1 MGDVMKVQRFE
12 AVLRPSGR
20 GGGGHLVDVPPEVVA
35 ALGGRG
41 RTPVRAAFNGIPYR
55 GSIVTMGGA
64 AALGVTKA
72 IMAEAGVAA
81 GDTLRI
87 VVEVDDAPREV
98 RTPADLAAAFRRN
111 RAAREAWER
120 LSFTHRKEH
129 ARAIEEAKRPETRA
143 RRVRNALDIL
153 TGKA

>member
-1 MGDVMKVQRFE
+1 MK
-12 AVLRPSGR
+12 AS
-20 GGGGHLVDVPPEVVA
+20 
-35 ALGGRG
+35 
-41 RTPVRAAFNGIPYR
+41 FNGIPYR

-64 AALGVTKA
+64 AVLGVTKA

-81 GDTLRI
+81 GDTLRV

-98 RTPADLAAAFRRN
+98 QIPADLAAAFRKN
-111 RAAREAWER
+111 RAAREAWDR

-129 ARAIEEAKRPETRA
+129 ARAIEEAKKPETRA
-143 RRVRNALDIL
+143 RRVQKCLDLL